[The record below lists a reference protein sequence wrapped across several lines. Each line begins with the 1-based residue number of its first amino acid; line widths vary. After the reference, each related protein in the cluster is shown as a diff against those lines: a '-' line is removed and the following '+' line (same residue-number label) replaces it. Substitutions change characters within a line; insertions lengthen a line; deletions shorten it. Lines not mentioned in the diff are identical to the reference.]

1 MMKMLRTFVV
11 LSFILAIGFLGCGD
25 GTKARLEVAK
35 EAAIKKLDSLLGSM
49 DVKRKEIDIQL
60 KGLSDGVAG
69 IKKAKLKAQ
78 AKLDELSRKAEPTQV
93 KLGEIDATLK
103 KYRELLAK
111 NEPVELAGKTLT
123 PDQLKTNAEKL
134 ITARKQYSEEVA
146 SYEKSKAELQ
156 KVVDSF
162 EAKQRELDG
171 QITSLKSK
179 VAQIDSQMV
188 AVKALKDAKS
198 AMGDGSA
205 TIAENV
211 TNLESQVN
219 DLLADLKVELASE
232 GDAFDE
238 ATANK
243 QIDSID
249 SIIAASQE
257 PKDTLAEI
265 DKILGASK

>member
-1 MMKMLRTFVV
+1 MKPISTFVV
-11 LSFILAIGFLGCGD
+11 LAVVLVIGFLGCGD
-25 GTKARLEVAK
+25 ATKARLEVAK

-78 AKLDELSRKAEPTQV
+78 TKLDELNRKAEPIQA
-93 KLGEIDATLK
+93 KLGDIDTTLK
-103 KYRELLAK
+103 KYRDLLAK
-111 NEPVELAGKTLT
+111 NESVELAGKTLT
-123 PDQLKTNAEKL
+123 PDQLKANAEKL
-134 ITARKQYSEEVA
+134 ITARKQYADEVA

-162 EAKQRELDG
+162 DAKQRELDG

-179 VAQIDSQMV
+179 IAQIDSQMV

-205 TIAENV
+205 TIGENV
-211 TNLESQVN
+211 SNLENKVS
-219 DLLADLKVELASE
+219 DLLADVKVELASE

-265 DKILGASK
+265 DKILGASR